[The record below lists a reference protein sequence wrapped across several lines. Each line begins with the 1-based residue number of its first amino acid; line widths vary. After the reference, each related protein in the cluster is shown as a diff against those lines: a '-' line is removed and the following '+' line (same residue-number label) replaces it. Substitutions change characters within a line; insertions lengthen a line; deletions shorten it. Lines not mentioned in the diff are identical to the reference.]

1 MHQKNLAN
9 PFQIQTLTPIQIILS
24 TETAREVSKNMHPI
38 AKIGD
43 SSDIIPVIKWLL
55 SPEAKWVTG
64 QTIHVD
70 GGLSTVKPR

>member
-1 MHQKNLAN
+1 MS
-9 PFQIQTLTPIQIILS
+9 QIILS
-24 TETAREVSKNMHPI
+24 SEASREVSNNMHTI

-43 SSDIIPVIKWLL
+43 SDDILPVIKWLL